1 MSTPR
6 TSRSPPCRNASRASA
21 TCTPGSTTSCA
32 ISRCCSSGSSVTS
45 RTGASERRPGRRTT
59 PRWRASRC
67 ECNRAARASHL
78 ALNDQRRRLVGS
90 PTVEV
95 RPCDESDL
103 PLLAQA
109 LPLEGRYDHAYRFR
123 GQQAGRW
130 CYLLALEPGPVG
142 ACLVH
147 WDGPTHDVVHRL
159 LPDVVEVTSLYV
171 APHARGRGAGRTLM
185 QDAERRAAQG

>member
-1 MSTPR
+1 MT
-6 TSRSPPCRNASRASA
+6 
-21 TCTPGSTTSCA
+21 
-32 ISRCCSSGSSVTS
+32 
-45 RTGASERRPGRRTT
+45 
-59 PRWRASRC
+59 
-67 ECNRAARASHL
+67 
-78 ALNDQRRRLVGS
+78 RRLVGS

-109 LPLEGRYDHAYRFR
+109 LPLEGPYDHAYRFR

-147 WDGPTHDVVHRL
+147 WDGPTHDAVHRL

-185 QDAERRAAQG
+185 QDAERRAAQGGRARVGVAVGDENDSGATVRAVEEGDFLVKRAAGSADR